1 MFPTNKTKRGHG
13 IFMGKN
19 VRRKLVATITKKYSL
34 PVALYKDFR
43 SIHFQEDPGS
53 VSREIAFSSSSFF

>member
-1 MFPTNKTKRGHG
+1 
-13 IFMGKN
+13 MGKN
-19 VRRKLVATITKKYSL
+19 VWRKLVATITKKYSL